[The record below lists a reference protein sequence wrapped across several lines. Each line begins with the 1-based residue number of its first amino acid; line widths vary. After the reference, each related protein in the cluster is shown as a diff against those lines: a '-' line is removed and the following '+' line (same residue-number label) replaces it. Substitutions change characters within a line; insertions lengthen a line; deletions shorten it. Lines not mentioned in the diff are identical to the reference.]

1 MTTLK
6 DQPST
11 PAVEGANMVEEG
23 TLAAIQD
30 VPKAYQGM
38 IEFPPSIIAANLF
51 EGCGNLL
58 LHDPESSLT
67 ANLE

>member
-1 MTTLK
+1 
-6 DQPST
+6 
-11 PAVEGANMVEEG
+11 MVEVG

-30 VPKAYQGM
+30 VPKAHQGM
-38 IEFPPSIIAANLF
+38 IEFPLSIIAENVL
-51 EGCGNLL
+51 EDCGNLL